1 MLIPFCG
8 ELRGLEKS
16 SDLNQIYL
24 IFKAVHF
31 PLHHYTYNTHTPKY
45 TYVSICI
52 CMNFSLDTGT
62 TWQMI
67 CLAEFFQG
75 HTSRGHHIT
84 DYTILIGDPSK
95 IPNYVGET
103 HKLSFS

>member
-1 MLIPFCG
+1 
-8 ELRGLEKS
+8 
-16 SDLNQIYL
+16 
-24 IFKAVHF
+24 
-31 PLHHYTYNTHTPKY
+31 
-45 TYVSICI
+45 
-52 CMNFSLDTGT
+52 
-62 TWQMI
+62 MI